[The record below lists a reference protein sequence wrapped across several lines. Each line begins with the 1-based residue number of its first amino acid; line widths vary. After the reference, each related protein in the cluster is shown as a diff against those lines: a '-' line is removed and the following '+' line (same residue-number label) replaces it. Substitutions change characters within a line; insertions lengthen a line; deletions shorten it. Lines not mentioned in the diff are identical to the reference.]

1 MRVLQWIIDRC
12 EGRVDANE
20 SPIGFLPNPADI
32 NTTDL
37 DISPENLAALT
48 SIDIEQWQS
57 EMKSV
62 GEYLETY
69 GDRLPEA
76 LREQQQ
82 AIATELAQQIR

>member
-1 MRVLQWIIDRC
+1 LRVLQWIIDRC